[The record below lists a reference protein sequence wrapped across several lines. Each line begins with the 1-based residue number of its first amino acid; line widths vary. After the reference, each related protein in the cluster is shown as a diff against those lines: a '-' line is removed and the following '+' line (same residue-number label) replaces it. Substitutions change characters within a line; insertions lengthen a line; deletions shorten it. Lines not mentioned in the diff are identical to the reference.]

1 MPRVEFTALML
12 VGCAPQV
19 NLAKLDA
26 CARMEGKKREKM
38 PKNVTSVQAVY
49 LLSARAKLQDANWD
63 PGLKTKARDN
73 GLCWDAC
80 C

>member
-1 MPRVEFTALML
+1 
-12 VGCAPQV
+12 
-19 NLAKLDA
+19 
-26 CARMEGKKREKM
+26 MEGKKREKM

-49 LLSARAKLQDANWD
+49 LLAARAKLQDANWD

>member
-1 MPRVEFTALML
+1 
-12 VGCAPQV
+12 
-19 NLAKLDA
+19 
-26 CARMEGKKREKM
+26 MEGKKREKM